1 MEFFSEYLRHNS
13 LVSKV
18 DGRIKLAVAL
28 FIILLTISYKG
39 IIFPIVILVV
49 SGVFFYHLKLP
60 PKVIAIRY
68 SEPLFIVVVLFLI
81 KSLSVGSSA
90 LFYMDLYLF
99 ELTVYQDGIYEGM
112 VLALRILSAVSVVV
126 LLGFLMPFT
135 EFIAALSWFKAPKTF
150 VEVMVFAY
158 RYIFVLLEEALV
170 IYNAQK
176 NRLGYSSIR
185 RGLNSFG
192 ILSGSLTLRAFDHSQ
207 NTAIAMVQRGFDGD
221 IPILK
226 QRPLRTKEVCL
237 ALMFMGIL
245 TVLWKI

>member
-13 LVSKV
+13 LIGKV
-18 DGRIKLAVAL
+18 DGRIKLSVAL
-28 FIILLTISYKG
+28 FIILLAISHKG
-39 IIFPIVILVV
+39 VIFPTIILAV
-49 SGVFFYHLKLP
+49 SVVFFYHLKLP

-68 SEPLFIVVVLFLI
+68 SEPLFIVAVLFLI
-81 KSLSVGSSA
+81 KSLSGGSSA
-90 LFYMDLYLF
+90 LFSMDLYLF
-99 ELTVYQDGIYEGM
+99 ELTVYRDGLYEGL
-112 VLALRILSAVSVVV
+112 VLSLRILSAVSVVV

-135 EFIAALSWFKAPKTF
+135 EFISALSWFKAPKTF
-150 VEVMVFAY
+150 VEIMVFAY

-176 NRLGYSSIR
+176 NRLGYSNIR

-226 QRPLRTKEVCL
+226 QKPLRLKEVFG
-237 ALMFMGIL
+237 ALVVMGFL
-245 TVLWKI
+245 TLIWKI